1 MQLSNEQ
8 LAVLDST
15 GNICI
20 NAVAGSGKTTTLLAY
35 AASRPKKSSILY
47 LGFNKSTKLQAIEKF
62 RAAGLN
68 NVRVETAHSLAFS
81 FIVKDSTYKVRQ
93 QDFTAQDLLTI
104 LQIQETI
111 PEYQQA
117 SIIAA
122 HVNKFAAYFCNSNA
136 SKVQDLNYLE
146 VIADAAAMHFVQ
158 SQYATI
164 ELFTRTLLAMMHQ
177 GQIEI
182 THDFYLKLFQLSNPT
197 LAYDYILFDEGQDA
211 SPAMLD
217 VFLKQSA
224 IKVIAGDTHQQ
235 IYSWRYAVNSLA
247 QVPFETYHLTH
258 SYRFGKEVAALAQE
272 ILQSKQHVQQ
282 PVNVVIEGKGYHTE
296 IQQKAII
303 ARTNQGLLIKAIE
316 QMEVLSAN
324 SKIYFEGNLN
334 SYTFSNDG
342 ASLYDVLNLYNG
354 KHALVRDPLIQ
365 SMKNLKALEDF
376 IEKTGDNTLQMLIEV
391 VRKYGNELPDLL
403 RKLKERHVTD
413 ELKHQAAIVFTTV
426 HRAKGLEYDTIQLA
440 GDFMNDE
447 AIERAAHELG
457 HNPASLTRLAEE
469 VNLLYVAATR
479 TRNRLFIPERLIP
492 KGFTV
497 SGSVFMLRE
506 QPQKTNA
513 YVHPKSAAALKT
525 KPPANKT
532 KQPTAI
538 TPTAVRTQVIPI
550 QAWNDETDKRLTE
563 LFCKGLDLEELALAF
578 GRTKTAVLTRVR
590 KLGLQE
596 KYGI

>member
-1 MQLSNEQ
+1 
-8 LAVLDST
+8 
-15 GNICI
+15 
-20 NAVAGSGKTTTLLAY
+20 
-35 AASRPKKSSILY
+35 
-47 LGFNKSTKLQAIEKF
+47 
-62 RAAGLN
+62 
-68 NVRVETAHSLAFS
+68 
-81 FIVKDSTYKVRQ
+81 
-93 QDFTAQDLLTI
+93 
-104 LQIQETI
+104 
-111 PEYQQA
+111 
-117 SIIAA
+117 
-122 HVNKFAAYFCNSNA
+122 
-136 SKVQDLNYLE
+136 
-146 VIADAAAMHFVQ
+146 
-158 SQYATI
+158 
-164 ELFTRTLLAMMHQ
+164 LAMMHQ